1 MKIKHKLLIAFALIL
16 LIPSLTVGLL
26 SYNSAKKEI
35 REELLATAKENIIL
49 LNSNINNTIGPK
61 IHDASFFS
69 EQIKSEMYGDGSEN
83 SVVAQ
88 KLNQY
93 IGLHPEVKAVY
104 IGTVDG
110 KMITSPKLELPSD
123 YDPRDRP
130 WYQDAVENKQD
141 VAITSPY
148 EDASSGEMVVTITK
162 FLSDGSG
169 VVGIDLSISRLE
181 ETVKE
186 LVIGHKGYAV
196 LLDTKQ
202 NFIVHPD
209 NETGQPAKEEHYSEL
224 YKKESGSLSYVL
236 KGADK
241 ELHFETN
248 KVTGWKVAGTFFT
261 KEISDSAQPIL
272 ITTSIVLGIAVI
284 LGGIAVVIIVS
295 SITRR
300 LSDLQK
306 KAKKIDEGD
315 LTESIEIT
323 SKDEIG
329 QLAAS
334 FSNMQTSLRNLLI
347 KLGENSTQLA
357 SSSEQ
362 LTASAEQT
370 SQGVDQVSSAIIEV
384 ASSAESQ
391 TTTIDR
397 NVEALSE
404 ISKGSSLIASNTI
417 AVTELTK
424 ATTSKA
430 EEGEVSVSNTVGQ
443 MKSIS
448 QSVNESNE
456 MIHSLSKRSKEIGV
470 ILEVI
475 KGISEQTNL
484 LALNASI
491 EAARAG
497 DAGKGFAVVAEEV
510 KKLAAQSQ
518 ESAKQITTLINDIQH
533 DTDNTVTIMV
543 KVTDDVK
550 EGLSVSEEA
559 IQKFKDILS
568 SMRDISPQIESI
580 SSTAQQMSASLQEV
594 EASTNVIADSAKSN
608 AATAEEVAATTE
620 EQLASMEEIS
630 SSARSLS
637 VMAEDLQGLIKSYKY

>member
-1 MKIKHKLLIAFALIL
+1 MKIKHKLFIAFTLIL
-16 LIPSLTVGLL
+16 IIPSLTVGLL
-26 SYNSAKKEI
+26 AYYSAKKEI
-35 REELLATAKENIIL
+35 REELLATARENIVL
-49 LNSNINNTIGPK
+49 LNSNIDNTIAPK
-61 IHDASFFS
+61 VHDANFFS
-69 EQIKSEMYGDGSEN
+69 EQINSEMYGDGGEN
-83 SVVAQ
+83 SVIGQ

-93 IGLHPEVKAVY
+93 IGLHPEAQAIY

-110 KMITSPKLELPSD
+110 RMITSPKLELPSD
-123 YDPRDRP
+123 YDPRERP
-130 WYQDAVENKQD
+130 WYQKAMENKQE

-148 EDASSGEMVVTITK
+148 KDASSGEMVVTITK
-162 FLSDGSG
+162 YLSDGSG

-181 ETVKE
+181 ETVQE
-186 LVIGHKGYAV
+186 LVIGHEGYAV
-196 LLDTKQ
+196 LLDAEK
-202 NFIVHPD
+202 NFIVHP
-209 NETGQPAKEEHYSEL
+209 NNQTGEQATEEFYNNL
-224 YKKESGSLSYVL
+224 YTKESGSFNYVL
-236 KGADK
+236 NNEDK

-248 KVTGWKVAGTFFT
+248 KITDWKVAGTFFT
-261 KEISDSAQPIL
+261 KEINQSSQPIL
-272 ITTSIVLGIAVI
+272 ITTIIVLGIAVV
-284 LGGIAVVIIVS
+284 LGGIAIVIIVLA
-295 SITRR
+295 ITRR
-300 LSDLQK
+300 LNELQK

-329 QLAAS
+329 QLAHT
-334 FSNMQTSLRNLLI
+334 FSNMQNSLRNLLI

-357 SSSEQ
+357 SSSEE
-362 LTASAEQT
+362 LSASAEQT
-370 SQGVDQVSSAIIEV
+370 SQAVDQVSSAVIEV

-391 TTTIDR
+391 TNNIDR
-397 NVEALSE
+397 NVEVLAE

-430 EEGEVSVSNTVGQ
+430 EEGEVSVSNTVNQ
-443 MKSIS
+443 MNSIS
-448 QSVNESNE
+448 QSVNKSNE
-456 MIHSLSKRSKEIGV
+456 MINSLSKRSKEISI

-497 DAGKGFAVVAEEV
+497 EAGKGFAVVAEEV
-510 KKLAAQSQ
+510 KKLAVQSQ
-518 ESAKQITTLINDIQH
+518 ESAKQITTLINDIQL
-533 DTDNTVTIMV
+533 DTENTVNIMM

-550 EGLSVSEEA
+550 VGLSVSEEA

-568 SMRDISPQIESI
+568 SVRDISPQVESI

-594 EASTNVIADSAKSN
+594 EASTIEIADSAKSN

-637 VMAEDLQGLIKSYKY
+637 VMAEELQTLINSYKY

>member
-1 MKIKHKLLIAFALIL
+1 MKIKHKLFIAFTLIL
-16 LIPSLTVGLL
+16 IIPSLTVGLL
-26 SYNSAKKEI
+26 AYYSAKKEI
-35 REELLATAKENIIL
+35 REELLATARENIVL
-49 LNSNINNTIGPK
+49 LNSNIDNTIEPK
-61 IHDASFFS
+61 VHDANFFS
-69 EQIKSEMYGDGSEN
+69 EQINSEMYGDDSEN
-83 SVVAQ
+83 SVIGQ

-93 IGLHPEVKAVY
+93 IGLHPEVQAIY

-110 KMITSPKLELPSD
+110 RMITSPKLDLPSD
-123 YDPRDRP
+123 YDPRERP
-130 WYQDAVENKQD
+130 WYQKAMENKQE

-148 EDASSGEMVVTITK
+148 KDASSGEMVVTITK
-162 FLSDGSG
+162 YLSDGSG

-181 ETVKE
+181 GTVQE
-186 LVIGHKGYAV
+186 LVIGHEGYAV
-196 LLDTKQ
+196 LLDAEK
-202 NFIVHPD
+202 NFIVHP
-209 NETGQPAKEEHYSEL
+209 NNQTGETATEEFYNNL
-224 YKKESGSLSYVL
+224 YTKESGSFSYVL
-236 KGADK
+236 NNEDK

-248 KVTGWKVAGTFFT
+248 KITGWKVAGTFFT
-261 KEISDSAQPIL
+261 KEINQSSQPIL
-272 ITTSIVLGIAVI
+272 ITTIMVMGIAVV
-284 LGGIAVVIIVS
+284 LGGIAVVIIVL

-300 LSDLQK
+300 LNELQK

-329 QLAAS
+329 QLAYS
-334 FSNMQTSLRNLLI
+334 FRNMQNSLRNLLI
-347 KLGENSTQLA
+347 KLGDNSTQLA
-357 SSSEQ
+357 SSSEE
-362 LTASAEQT
+362 LSASAEQT
-370 SQGVDQVSSAIIEV
+370 SQAVDQVSSAVVEV

-391 TTTIDR
+391 TNNIDR
-397 NVEALSE
+397 NVEALGE

-430 EEGEVSVSNTVGQ
+430 EEGEVSVSNTVTQ
-443 MKSIS
+443 MNSIS
-448 QSVNESNE
+448 QSVNKSNE
-456 MIHSLSKRSKEIGV
+456 MINSLSKRSKEISIIV
-470 ILEVI
+470 EVI

-497 DAGKGFAVVAEEV
+497 EAGKGFAVVAEEV
-510 KKLAAQSQ
+510 KKLAEQSQ
-518 ESAKQITTLINDIQH
+518 ESAKQITTLINDIQL
-533 DTDNTVTIMV
+533 DTENTVTIMM

-550 EGLSVSEEA
+550 EGLTVSEEA

-568 SMRDISPQIESI
+568 SMRDISPQVESI

-630 SSARSLS
+630 SSARALS
-637 VMAEDLQGLIKSYKY
+637 VMAEELQTLINSYKY